1 LTITD
6 DVGASSSLSTTVK
19 VVKPEEIVKDIKSFA
34 TEIDDSAYD
43 RNARQRRNALSDML
57 EALEKQLTAEEYDEA
72 ISKMLSIRE
81 KADGSG
87 QDWIIDPDAIK
98 LICYKSDVVIEYLR
112 SLSLSQATP
121 SMYFILS
128 ARALIIASFGFGE
141 YCYSLGTKNYVYSLC
156 CLLCDLR
163 LMD

>member
-1 LTITD
+1 MTITD
-6 DVGASSSLSTTVK
+6 DDGASSSLSTTVK

-112 SLSLSQATP
+112 SLS
-121 SMYFILS
+121 
-128 ARALIIASFGFGE
+128 
-141 YCYSLGTKNYVYSLC
+141 
-156 CLLCDLR
+156 
-163 LMD
+163 